1 MMDSMRNAAKG
12 WVGKVLIG
20 LIAVSFGVWG
30 IADVFTGSRSGSLAK
45 VGEQE
50 IAPEQFNNAFQDY
63 LQNYARQTGRGIT
76 PEEARALGIDRAIL
90 DTLLQSAALDH
101 QANKLNLGVS
111 DTYLAHEVMMNPGF
125 QDASGKFD
133 AQRFK
138 VILDQN
144 GISEQAFFAD
154 ERQRLLRQALT
165 ATASADI
172 PVNLGLIEA
181 QHRFDNEQRDAR
193 YFIVTAQDS
202 EIVAPTDEEIRKEFD
217 ANPAAYTAPEY
228 RVVATMKVEPAD
240 IASKVTLTDE
250 DIAAGFEKYKG
261 DYFTPETRTILQISF
276 PTLEEAQAAQQK
288 LAAGTEFMALAR
300 ERGFAEQDVTF
311 ANKARTDFID
321 QAIADAAFSLSQGQ
335 VSEPVKGTL
344 ATVLLK
350 AETITPEKQS
360 SLEEVK
366 ADLTE
371 RLRLERAGEEIQS
384 IYDAVE
390 DARAAQTPFE
400 EIAANAGIPFQLIPA
415 IDAQGNGKDGKPVPM
430 PQPDELIKATFT
442 SDVGVENDAIS
453 LDNGYV
459 WYEVREVIPSALRPF
474 EDVKDQARAAVVA
487 SKLRAL
493 AEEKA
498 KALVERA
505 KSGVKLEELAAET
518 GAELRTAQGLRRAER
533 SDSFGAG
540 AIAAL
545 FAVPDNGFA
554 FALEPDGRSARVMQ
568 SQPVMLPAFV
578 AASAEAKQISDRLK
592 GQLADNVLTAYLAA
606 LEQQAGVSVNET
618 TWRNISGQQTN

>member
-1 MMDSMRNAAKG
+1 MMESMRNAAKG
-12 WVGKVLIG
+12 WAAKILIG
-20 LIAVSFGVWG
+20 LLAISFGVWG
-30 IADVFTGSRSGSLAK
+30 IADVFTGSRTGALAT

-50 IAPEQFNNAFQDY
+50 IAPEQFNNAFRDY

-90 DTLLQSAALDH
+90 DNLLQQAALDH
-101 QANKLNLGVS
+101 QAKRLNLGVS
-111 DTYLAHEVMMNPGF
+111 DTYLAHEVMLNPGF

-144 GISEQAFFAD
+144 GYTEQAFFAD

-165 ATASADI
+165 ATASADV
-172 PVNLGLIEA
+172 PVNLGLLEA
-181 QHRFDNEQRDAR
+181 QHRFQNEQRDAR
-193 YFIVTAQDS
+193 YFVVSTQDS
-202 EIVAPTDEEIRKEFD
+202 EVAAPTEDEIKKEYE

-228 RVVATMKVEPAD
+228 RVIATMKVEPAD

-250 DIAAGFEKYKG
+250 DIAAGFERYKG

-276 PTLEEAQAAQQK
+276 PTLEEAEAAQQK
-288 LAAGTEFMALAR
+288 LAAGTDFMALAR
-300 ERGFAEQDVTF
+300 ERGFSEQDVTF

-321 QAIADAAFSLSQGQ
+321 QAIADAAFGLAQGQ

-350 AETITPEKQS
+350 AETITPETQS
-360 SLEEVK
+360 SLDQVK
-366 ADLTE
+366 AELTE
-371 RLRLERAGEEIQS
+371 RLKLERAGEELQA

-400 EIAANAGIPFQLIPA
+400 EIAATAGIPFQLVPA
-415 IDAQGNGKDGKPVPM
+415 VDAQGNGKDGKPVPA
-430 PQPDELIKATFT
+430 PHAAELIDAAFT

-474 EDVKDQARAAVVA
+474 EEVKDQARAAVVA

-493 AEEKA
+493 AEDKA

-518 GAELRTAQGLRRAER
+518 GAELKTTQGLRRADR
-533 SDSFGAG
+533 NDSFGPA

-568 SQPVMLPAFV
+568 SQPVMLPPFV
-578 AASAEAKQISDRLK
+578 AASAEAKQIGDRLK
-592 GQLADNVLTAYLAA
+592 GQLEDNVLAAYVQAV
-606 LEQQAGVSVNET
+606 EKQAGVAVNEAA
-618 TWRNISGQQTN
+618 WRNISGQQTN